1 MIHQDTLSTEA
12 LSDHIDHTYP
22 PSLPVSKPA
31 DTNGIGA
38 LSSVAS
44 DRPFL
49 LVKLTGYRLLSTTV
63 FIAFASGKM
72 VPSLNGSMLASV
84 WLEWGLAGFG
94 GLLLL
99 SLSLDVRPKRA
110 EWFFQKDLAPD
121 ILLWPT
127 GFVFIV
133 SAISVSLVLFF
144 AIGLNLAGL
153 ACLLPISPATY
164 NMLIVPIVILTDA
177 LTAAFLAAV
186 YYIFKRLNHF
196 FEPILRRYK
205 RRMELHRNFEVFVTL
220 LLSYVFRV
228 PAMAYS
234 LSFQIGFG
242 LLACLSLLA
251 MVEAFCIDN
260 RGTDIC
266 AWPCKLMIPALSK
279 RAHVSCGF
287 PKPSVFMSSRTTNVV
302 HPIQSDFSNLSNSV
316 AAKPGLNQSYLF
328 FIASRVVIIVA
339 LLVYLYNYE

>member
-1 MIHQDTLSTEA
+1 
-12 LSDHIDHTYP
+12 
-22 PSLPVSKPA
+22 
-31 DTNGIGA
+31 
-38 LSSVAS
+38 
-44 DRPFL
+44 
-49 LVKLTGYRLLSTTV
+49 
-63 FIAFASGKM
+63 
-72 VPSLNGSMLASV
+72 
-84 WLEWGLAGFG
+84 
-94 GLLLL
+94 LL
-99 SLSLDVRPKRA
+99 SLSLDVRPKGA

-133 SAISVSLVLFF
+133 SGISVSLVLFF

-164 NMLIVPIVILTDA
+164 NLLILPIVILTDA

-186 YYIFKRLNHF
+186 YYMFKRLGHF

-205 RRMELHRNFEVFVTL
+205 QRMERHPL
-220 LLSYVFRV
+220 
-228 PAMAYS
+228 AYS

-242 LLACLSLLA
+242 LVACLSVLA

-287 PKPSVFMSSRTTNVV
+287 PKPSMFMSSRTTHVV
-302 HPIQSDFSNLSNSV
+302 HPIQSDFSKLSNSI
-316 AAKPGLNQSYLF
+316 AAQPGVNQSYLF

-339 LLVYLYNYE
+339 LLIYLYNYE

>member
-1 MIHQDTLSTEA
+1 MIHQESLPTEA
-12 LSDHIDHTYP
+12 LSDHIDRNYYS
-22 PSLPVSKPA
+22 PSLPISKPT
-31 DTNGIGA
+31 DTNGI
-38 LSSVAS
+38 LPSVAS
-44 DRPFL
+44 DRPLL
-49 LVKLTGYRLLSTTV
+49 LVKLTGYRLVSTTV

-72 VPSLNGSMLASV
+72 VPSLNGSMLASSA

-99 SLSLDVRPKRA
+99 SLSLDVRPKGA

-127 GFVFIV
+127 GFVLIV
-133 SAISVSLVLFF
+133 SGIGASLVLFF

-153 ACLLPISPATY
+153 ACLLPISPSTY

-186 YYIFKRLNHF
+186 YYMFKRIKHL
-196 FEPILRRYK
+196 FEPILRTYK
-205 RRMELHRNFEVFVTL
+205 HRMELH
-220 LLSYVFRV
+220 
-228 PAMAYS
+228 PMAYS

-287 PKPSVFMSSRTTNVV
+287 PKPSVFMSSRTAHVPPT
-302 HPIQSDFSNLSNSV
+302 QSDFSNLSNTVV
-316 AAKPGLNQSYLF
+316 AEPGMNQSYLF

-339 LLVYLYNYE
+339 LLIYLYNYE